1 MNEHT
6 RRAKDWLDRR
16 YRRDSSGQYLAH
28 QPIAGLETACSEPN
42 AVLRLARTYRLL
54 ELLDTLEF
62 ESVLDVGGGEGYL
75 AALVR
80 DLCRAK
86 TVHSSDLSVEACQR
100 AGEIFDIQGLAADTT
115 RLPFADNSYDLV
127 ICSEVLE
134 HLSRPVL
141 AIGELA
147 RVARKFVVIT
157 TAEFCPAGETERAL
171 RSWTLD
177 RSYPHAEINWFT
189 ARDFQ
194 VLLDSNIALGSQFH
208 SAAHFLPDRNWTKEE
223 MEQVLTSVTSATPLS
238 VDHTGVI
245 VIAPRN
251 GADVP
256 NGSARASAHTSR
268 RILNR
273 LLDPSPARVRP
284 EAASASAVQD
294 DAIVR
299 LQCVLCR
306 GAVAVDTTQSGLRC
320 RECGHA
326 YEVRNGIPVMIV
338 DGVDDRLP
346 RSSEQECVE
355 RLGRGDS
362 AREQSIRGLMA
373 TLHNNELVR
382 NGSRKQWIAAQLL
395 RVLWF
400 LHRDEPPTAKI
411 ARLVRQLMGDRSV
424 RREELRTML
433 PASAEPPRI

>member
-28 QPIAGLETACSEPN
+28 QPIAGLETTCSEPN

-54 ELLDTLEF
+54 ELLDTLDF

-80 DLCRAK
+80 DLGRAN

-100 AGEIFDIQGLAADTT
+100 AGEIFDIQGLAADSA

-141 AIGELA
+141 AIAELA

-194 VLLDSNIALGSQFH
+194 VLLGSSISLGSQFH

-223 MEQVLTSVTSATPLS
+223 MEKVLTSVTSATPLS

-245 VIAPRN
+245 VIAPRG
-251 GADVP
+251 GATVP
-256 NGSARASAHTSR
+256 SGAARASAHTRR

-273 LLDPSPARVRP
+273 LLDPLPSSVRQ
-284 EAASASAVQD
+284 ATSVSAVVG

-306 GAVAVDTTQSGLRC
+306 GAIEADPTHSGVRC
-320 RECGHA
+320 RACGHA
-326 YEVRNGIPVMIV
+326 YDVRNGVPVMIV

-355 RLGRGDS
+355 RLGGGDP
-362 AREQSIRGLMA
+362 AREKSIRGLMA

-382 NGSRKQWIAAQLL
+382 NGDRKQWVAAQLL

-400 LHRDEPPTAKI
+400 LQRDEPLAAKI
-411 ARLVRQLMGDRSV
+411 ARLVRQLTGDRSV